1 MDMNKYPLIEGD
13 YIELP
18 NNIFNKENYSLTKW
32 DKIKKNI
39 YIDKSYVEYS
49 LLTSPDER
57 RINYK
62 KCDDKGNNIIS
73 MQSLTHN
80 SSVNKNYSFNIS
92 GIVDDELKN
101 IPCKLNFVN
110 NNTYDFIC
118 YINGKNSS
126 QIFQTKG
133 VDTEKNEVVLIKV
146 KNYMNFD
153 LMYCPVSKTKL
164 ILAIVLPIAGSVI
177 IIITIVLILRYK
189 KKHSNVTKDKIENI
203 EKINLLK

>member
-1 MDMNKYPLIEGD
+1 M
-13 YIELP
+13 
-18 NNIFNKENYSLTKW
+18 
-32 DKIKKNI
+32 
-39 YIDKSYVEYS
+39 
-49 LLTSPDER
+49 
-57 RINYK
+57 NYK

-73 MQSLTHN
+73 MQSLTQN
-80 SSVNKNYSFNIS
+80 SSMNKNYSFNIS

-110 NNTYDFIC
+110 NNTSDLIC

-146 KNYMNFD
+146 QNYMDFH

-164 ILAIVLPIAGSVI
+164 ILAIVLPIAGAVI
-177 IIITIVLILRYK
+177 IIITVVLILRYK

-203 EKINLLK
+203 ENMNLLK